1 MKIFIDVNIQK
12 LRFECLLYFTKKYN
26 ILSKMNINIV
36 KKYNEADL
44 ILFLVNTQK
53 NIINLEN
60 DHYLFKTKIP
70 IILLERNDASI
81 TWVRDLKKIK
91 NLKAIFKNR
100 ILRNSLF
107 QNTDKI
113 LNGRYHYYLM
123 NNIYKIKNINEKKK
137 DIGSNFYTNN
147 LLKIDNEDLH
157 KIKCVLWDFHSSI
170 LSDDQTLKFFRFNKM
185 NLKKDIDIYF
195 YNKPK
200 NNVLINKSLEN
211 INNILINQKKYKVLD
226 KHLEK
231 EEYEEKFKRCKIA
244 VSYWSNSEWISMD
257 YHAMY
262 SGVILIKPNTDFVKQ
277 QPDIY
282 QHNKCYIPC
291 KDDYSDLLGIIDDVL
306 IKYDSYKSMLLNNR
320 KMVMELNEEKAC
332 QLFWEEIKKLYKD

>member
-1 MKIFIDVNIQK
+1 MSKVINDCGNKIFEFYLIHMAENIMH
-12 LRFECLLYFTKKYN
+12 YKKKN
-26 ILSKMNINIV
+26 KMSKFY
-36 KKYNEADL
+36 KYYYTL
-44 ILFLVNTQK
+44 HHL
-53 NIINLEN
+53 INL
-60 DHYLFKTKIP
+60 H
-70 IILLERNDASI
+70 
-81 TWVRDLKKIK
+81 
-91 NLKAIFKNR
+91 
-100 ILRNSLF
+100 
-107 QNTDKI
+107 
-113 LNGRYHYYLM
+113 
-123 NNIYKIKNINEKKK
+123 IKNINEKKK

-147 LLKIDNEDLH
+147 LLKIDNEDLN

-211 INNILINQKKYKVLD
+211 INNILINQKKYKVLN
-226 KHLEK
+226 KHLKK

-244 VSYWSNSEWISMD
+244 VSYWSNSEWISTD

-282 QHNKCYIPC
+282 QHNKCYIPN
-291 KDDYSDLLGIIDDVL
+291 
-306 IKYDSYKSMLLNNR
+306 KS
-320 KMVMELNEEKAC
+320 E
-332 QLFWEEIKKLYKD
+332 